1 MKMASVVSLDLY
13 VPPRSLREHSVQSD
27 RCIDAGAEYL
37 GLEMEIVMV
46 REKFC
51 VRVRKPL
58 HLHSEPGGA
67 AVA

>member
-13 VPPRSLREHSVQSD
+13 VPPRSLRERALQSNQN
-27 RCIDAGAEYL
+27 AGAEHL

-51 VRVRKPL
+51 VRVREPL

-67 AVA
+67 AVV